1 MEKQL
6 SSFAMKSY
14 ELFMNGIYE
23 AVDICGRGVDKDED
37 RPHLFGG
44 WRRFVVDF
52 LVELFPFDFIC

>member
-23 AVDICGRGVDKDED
+23 AVDICGRSVDKDEE
-37 RPHLFGG
+37 RSLLFGG

-52 LVELFPFDFIC
+52 LVGLFPFDFNY